1 MKLITV
7 KKLKKSYSDREL
19 LDIDKFEM
27 EDGEKIGIV
36 GENGVGKSTFLKII
50 LGEVQADEGSIN
62 LTDSYYYISQLS
74 DEHKDCTESKIKKYG
89 GQRFRLY
96 KKEKLY
102 HGKDEMVICK
112 CRKRS
117 SLCM

>member
-62 LTDSYYYISQLS
+62 LTDRDGAY
-74 DEHKDCTESKIKKYG
+74 T
-89 GQRFRLY
+89 GQRYIIGFNR
-96 KKEKLY
+96 KEIEKIVGYIKGIINL
-102 HGKDEMVICK
+102 
-112 CRKRS
+112 
-117 SLCM
+117 